1 MMTREHSIKAAE
13 RLRSLTPE
21 QIENYE
27 LTPIP
32 SEEQIRADI
41 ILWKQRVRDVFADIS
56 RWVEEDK
63 RFSATPGD
71 DVEMNHPYIVYYGL
85 PDETLPTLCISGAGG
100 AIMRLEP
107 DTPWIALT
115 EGRIAMRLTVAAAR
129 RAVRPISVLDL
140 RLLYFTDTFIAPL
153 GWLLGGHLGVGKLGE
168 PLRKESLIALL
179 ERLDGP
185 V

>member
-1 MMTREHSIKAAE
+1 MMTREHSIKGAE

-32 SEEQIRADI
+32 PEAQIRADI
-41 ILWKQRVRDVFADIS
+41 VLWKQRVADVFADITA
-56 RWVEEDK
+56 WLAEDG
-63 RFSATPGD
+63 RFSAAPGE
-71 DVEMNHPYIVYYGL
+71 DVEMNHPYIIYYGL
-85 PDETLPTLCISGAGG
+85 PDETLPTLRISGAGG
-100 AIMRLEP
+100 VMMRLEP

-129 RAVRPISVLDL
+129 RAARPISVLDL
-140 RLLYFTDTFIAPL
+140 RLLYFTDSIIAPP
-153 GWLLGGHLGVGKLGE
+153 GWLLGGHLGIGKLGE
-168 PLRKESLIALL
+168 PLNKESLTTLL